1 MNKLNKRLGTLI
13 AGCAMLI
20 GAGFSGSASASTIIG
35 GDAVDLASAPNVL
48 DIVFAIDT
56 SGSMNDDISAIGA
69 VAQSVVQNLQCPD
82 TDVYVRARFM
92 GITGTSGIFNETV
105 RDYVIG
111 LGETPVSN
119 HSEDNGPAVTDLANH
134 YEWHQGLGDLT
145 GKDLYRAVV
154 TIGDEGTENGYS
166 VNQADWDAA
175 VAANQAAIAND
186 VFLFSWVTD
195 DPYPGVPE
203 LFQKMAEGG
212 TAPVGY
218 TGSCSDTGGAYV
230 QQGSGDSAAIE
241 ATLQQIICTAGSGGT
256 SGGNGD
262 VPEPTSIALAG
273 IGLLGL
279 WGAGAQR
286 RRRKI

>member
-1 MNKLNKRLGTLI
+1 MKTLNRKLGTLM
-13 AGCAMLI
+13 AGCAMLL
-20 GAGFSGSASASTIIG
+20 GAGFSGSASASVVIG

-56 SGSMNDDISAIGA
+56 SGSMWDDINAIGSI
-69 VAQSVVQNLQCPD
+69 AQSVVQNLQCPD

-92 GITGTSGIFNETV
+92 GITGTRGIFDETV
-105 RDYVIG
+105 SGYVTG
-111 LGETPVSN
+111 VGGTPVSN
-119 HSEDNGPAVTDLANH
+119 SSEDNGPAVTDLANN
-134 YEWHQGLGDLT
+134 YQWHAGLGDLT

-154 TIGDEGTENGYS
+154 TIGDEGTENGFP

-175 VAANQAAIAND
+175 VAANQAAIANN

-195 DPYPGVPE
+195 DPFDGVPE

-212 TAPVGY
+212 SAPSPY

-241 ATLQQIICTAGSGGT
+241 ATLQQIICTAGGGGT
-256 SGGNGD
+256 GGGNGD

-286 RRRKI
+286 RRRNS